1 MRTRT
6 TWLSAALVSVA
17 MGLACVGAAQSQGTS
32 TTVAQRNFEIVAVE
46 GNKVVVKDEK
56 GTQEITVPSDFRFT
70 VDGKSMAASDL
81 QPGMKGTATITTT
94 TTVKPVTVTEVKN
107 GQVLRA
113 SDLSVTVRMADGSTR
128 RFTQGDLDKRDI
140 QVVRDGK
147 LVRTADL
154 RRGDNLSATFITVAA
169 PVVLTE
175 KEVEAT
181 LAEAKSDPAPAAT
194 APSAGGT
201 TQIAAAP
208 TAAPAATPAPSVS
221 AAAPAPSAMG
231 VTPEPAPAT
240 GMGTMWYVLI
250 GAIVLVMAFLLMR
263 RRKEA

>member
-6 TWLSAALVSVA
+6 TWLSAGLLSLA
-17 MGLACVGAAQSQGTS
+17 MGLVWVGAAQSQGTS
-32 TTVAQRNFEIVAVE
+32 TTVAQRNFEIVAVD
-46 GNKVVVKDEK
+46 GNKVVVKDDN

-70 VDGKSMAASDL
+70 VDGKSMA
-81 QPGMKGTATITTT
+81 
-94 TTVKPVTVTEVKN
+94 
-107 GQVLRA
+107 A

-140 QVVRDGK
+140 QIVRDGK
-147 LVRTADL
+147 LVRVADL

-194 APSAGGT
+194 STTGT
-201 TQIAAAP
+201 TQMA
-208 TAAPAATPAPSVS
+208 AAPAATPAAQPAATPAATPAAAP
-221 AAAPAPSAMG
+221 AAAPAPAPAPAAAPSAMTG
-231 VTPEPAPAT
+231 TPEPAPAT

-250 GAIVLVMAFLLMR
+250 AAIVLVMAFLLMR
-263 RRKEA
+263 KRKEA